1 MPAWL
6 SPVQVVIA
14 PITETTNDYAK
25 FIYQL
30 LKDSGL
36 RVDIDLRNEK
46 IGYKIREH
54 STSKVPFILAVGAR
68 EEEAK
73 TVALRQLGSQNQE
86 VMTLDK
92 VSSFLQS
99 QCMSPDL
106 LNNIK

>member
-1 MPAWL
+1 M
-6 SPVQVVIA
+6 
-14 PITETTNDYAK
+14 
-25 FIYQL
+25 
-30 LKDSGL
+30 
-36 RVDIDLRNEK
+36 DIDLRNEK

-99 QCMSPDL
+99 QCMPPDL
-106 LNNIK
+106 SNNIK